1 MTPLTLPRAP
11 LATTIVRVEENGMK
25 IVNLTP
31 HALNLL
37 VEGEMVEIP
46 STGLARCATTV
57 DDVSVLG
64 GVRIV
69 QTHYGEV
76 TGLPAPEADTIYVVS
91 AMVLAALGGSRDDV
105 FGPADYIRDE
115 ANRVVGARA
124 LTK

>member
-1 MTPLTLPRAP
+1 MR
-11 LATTIVRVEENGMK
+11 

-46 STGLARCATTV
+46 SAGLARCATTV
-57 DDVSVLG
+57 ENVSVLG

-105 FGPADYIRDE
+105 FGPADYVRDE
-115 ANRVVGARA
+115 AGRVVGARA

>member
-1 MTPLTLPRAP
+1 MR
-11 LATTIVRVEENGMK
+11 

-31 HALNLL
+31 HPLNLL
-37 VEGEMVEIP
+37 VDGEMVEIQ
-46 STGLARCATTV
+46 SAGLARCTTTV
-57 DDVSVLG
+57 DNVSVLG

-115 ANRVVGARA
+115 AGRVVGARA